1 MSHFGGVKVVL
12 ERALR
17 RAKDWDMVGG
27 EGVWSGRL
35 RRRRGGALRPE
46 RETGNGAFHGLS

>member
-1 MSHFGGVKVVL
+1 MSHSGGVKVVP

-17 RAKDWDMVGG
+17 RAKDWDTGG

>member
-27 EGVWSGRL
+27 GGRLERTPAPPVGAARLGRSGRQGMVL
-35 RRRRGGALRPE
+35 FTA
-46 RETGNGAFHGLS
+46 